1 MRPTDTYN
9 LRKAN
14 VVVWVGEG
22 LTPWFEGPIDY
33 LSPTARQIELL
44 GSPETQMP
52 AFCEVQALESIR
64 IVCMLQK
71 RSTMTIEANMNMKM
85 NMFKVILMF
94 GLIPK
99 MQLRGFM

>member
-52 AFCEVQALESIR
+52 AFREGAGFGKHSHSVYAPEEKHDDHRGEHEDEHVQGDPH
-64 IVCMLQK
+64 VW
-71 RSTMTIEANMNMKM
+71 
-85 NMFKVILMF
+85 FD
-94 GLIPK
+94 P
-99 MQLRGFM
+99 

>member
-52 AFCEVQALESIR
+52 AFREGAGFGKHSHSVYAPEEKHDDHRGEHEDEDEDEDEHVQGDPH
-64 IVCMLQK
+64 VW
-71 RSTMTIEANMNMKM
+71 
-85 NMFKVILMF
+85 FD
-94 GLIPK
+94 P
-99 MQLRGFM
+99 